1 MLSTKMIAHTHGAR
15 VGFILFSLSQI
26 MGVGTIQGWGPG
38 EFKEITVIFYGHAE
52 WIKFDGRDC

>member
-1 MLSTKMIAHTHGAR
+1 MIAHAHGAR

-26 MGVGTIQGWGPG
+26 MGVGTIQGWGLG
-38 EFKEITVIFYGHAE
+38 EFKEIMVIFYGHAE